1 MQPRNLGDNASDH
14 VVTVNIFVVEVN
26 MHSITQTDEFRCIFL
41 KEKARTGRF
50 CMSATPVF
58 KMVLSIEVYV
68 HFIVVKTY
76 QHGV

>member
-1 MQPRNLGDNASDH
+1 
-14 VVTVNIFVVEVN
+14 